1 MNKLNL
7 RGIQSAPSSARSAHP
22 TIQIADQETQRLLE
36 QFATINPQFKNLK
49 NQSETLSKQLSPRI
63 KALFFERF
71 TGIEAESST
80 MLVTA
85 GNRTIKL
92 ITKNSYS
99 KLLLDDAA
107 LIAALGAELTAKYFK
122 QATIIKLD
130 LDKAPADKQEAF
142 ANGVIELAQKL
153 GVTDAVS
160 ASQCIQPIV
169 GFHEMR
175 TTLLTAE
182 QNIALDRVLP
192 ITAYPQ
198 L

>member
-1 MNKLNL
+1 MNKLHL
-7 RGIQSAPSSARSAHP
+7 HGIQAAPSSARPTHP
-22 TIQIADQETQRLLE
+22 TVQADGETQKLLD
-36 QFATINPQFKNLK
+36 QWAIINPQFKNLK
-49 NQSETLSKQLSPRI
+49 NQNETLAKLLAAPI
-63 KALFFERF
+63 KALFFGRYA
-71 TGIEAESST
+71 GIEAESST
-80 MLVTA
+80 LLVLA
-85 GNRTIKL
+85 GGRTVKL

-99 KLLLDDAA
+99 KMLTDDAK
-107 LIAALGAELTAKYFK
+107 LIAAIGAELAGKYFK

-169 GFHEMR
+169 GFHESR
-175 TTLLTAE
+175 TTLLTPD
-182 QNIALDRVLP
+182 QNLALDRVLP